1 MKRYAKRFGAHLSHT
16 KSEVRGLRHSV
27 QGMRIRRVAGVVRV
41 VRAALLPVEADRCRI
56 DWSVDGERQQRRAAM

>member
-1 MKRYAKRFGAHLSHT
+1 MPRGLGRTCRIRSPRF
-16 KSEVRGLRHSV
+16 EVRGLRHSV